1 MNKINWYPGHMKK
14 ATDTIREDLK
24 VIDVVI
30 EILDARVPLSSKNP
44 VLDSLPGTS
53 KSAPISRVS
62 ISMMRIMW
70 RSATWNRTR
79 PMSP

>member
-30 EILDARVPLSSKNP
+30 EIGCK
-44 VLDSLPGTS
+44 GT
-53 KSAPISRVS
+53 AFQ
-62 ISMMRIMW
+62 
-70 RSATWNRTR
+70 
-79 PMSP
+79 